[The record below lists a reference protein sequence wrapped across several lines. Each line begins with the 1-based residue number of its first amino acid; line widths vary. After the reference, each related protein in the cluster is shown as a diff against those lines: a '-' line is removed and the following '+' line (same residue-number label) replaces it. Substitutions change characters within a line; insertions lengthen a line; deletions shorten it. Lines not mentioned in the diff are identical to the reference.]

1 MGYVRSA
8 SKLGVVALLVAAS
21 VLVAGCDN
29 GDPGAMGA
37 MGVDGLSNEQTKQDY
52 TDGVG
57 RALVQ
62 LGSAQGQAFGK
73 AVETANKK
81 QLQASAI
88 AWEQGLEQL
97 KQVDPPKDVVGQ
109 HTALVKAVETLNVWN
124 KRLATAAPNKAKTR
138 KLGQQASASPASN
151 AFGAAIC
158 DIVDVGYDVV
168 DSSACTPMADEAAQ
182 SPMG

>member
-1 MGYVRSA
+1 MGYGRSVR
-8 SKLGVVALLVAAS
+8 KLGVVALLVAAA

-37 MGVDGLSNEQTKQDY
+37 MGVDGLSNEQAKQDY

-57 RALVQ
+57 RALQQ
-62 LGSAQGQAFGK
+62 LGSAQGEAFGK
-73 AVETANKK
+73 AVETGNKK
-81 QLQASAI
+81 QLQASSI

-97 KQVDPPKDVVGQ
+97 RQVDPPKDVVGQ

-124 KRLATAAPNKAKTR
+124 KRIAANAPNKFKTR
-138 KLGQQASASPASN
+138 KLGKQAAASPASD
-151 AFGAAIC
+151 AFGGVLC
-158 DIVDVGYDVV
+158 DIVDVGYDVI
-168 DSSACTPMADEAAQ
+168 DSAACTPLADEAAQ